1 MRSVVLISLFTSVLI
16 SIISCNS
23 KMIQK
28 KPSLMEEKLFRSE
41 RFKYSTF
48 IKCLRTGYNKSD
60 LVDELLDEE
69 TSISDFS
76 LGINN
81 YRYIDSI
88 VNFKM
93 EEIVQDSIDFYNEW
107 IKNNQDYIYDGLT
120 GKRVIYH
127 CLELYKSEMLD
138 SIAFSRA
145 RPIRFD

>member
-41 RFKYSTF
+41 KFKYYTF
-48 IKCLRTGYNKSD
+48 LSCLRRGYNKSD
-60 LVDELLDEE
+60 LVDEFLNKE
-69 TSISDFS
+69 TIIDDFT

-81 YRYIDSI
+81 YRYMDSI
-88 VNFKM
+88 ANFKM
-93 EEIVQDSIDFYNEW
+93 EEIVQDSIEYYNKW
-107 IKNNQDYIYDGLT
+107 IKNNQDYIYGGLT

-127 CLELYKSEMLD
+127 CLELYESEMLD

-145 RPIRFD
+145 EPVSLD